1 MQPVDS
7 SEYNLKEKVIILKAT
22 IVKALDSVDEKT
34 DAYEILSK
42 ALNYPTQQEKQ
53 AILNN
58 AIRVMN
64 R

>member
-7 SEYNLKEKVIILKAT
+7 PEYNLKEKVIILKAT
-22 IVKALDSVDEKT
+22 IVKALDSVDKDT

-53 AILNN
+53 SILNN